1 MRVRS
6 WAPRF
11 PGNSNSMATVY
22 AGPKG
27 RPPPF
32 WAYAGDMGTRAQIEQ
47 LVAQATAKAPDANA
61 RIDALEKAGPPVLVA
76 LMILAD
82 AIDVLRQQVDDMSQT
97 KSSDGSN
104 ELTAQLGTLT
114 SQVTKLA
121 KTAKKIARKEKTK
134 KIKKKKRNKSNK

>member
-1 MRVRS
+1 MSVLGATLRRVL
-6 WAPRF
+6 P
-11 PGNSNSMATVY
+11 NSMATVY
-22 AGPKG
+22 AGRGG

-32 WAYAGDMGTRAQIEQ
+32 WAYAGDMGTRAQVEQ

-61 RIDALEKAGPPVLVA
+61 RIDALERAGPPVLVA

-82 AIDVLRQQVDDMSQT
+82 AIDVLRQQVDDGSQT

-104 ELTAQLGTLT
+104 DLTAQLGTLT
-114 SQVTKLA
+114 SQVTKLT
-121 KTAKKIARKEKTK
+121 KTAKKITKKK